1 MSYSERQLQD
11 ENCQYWTGKLVYK
24 VYILYKLIFKF
35 LFYSY
40 FNEYEVR
47 DELIKAEE
55 DISDWLVVF
64 MYLSYKLLLKYN
76 SFWYNFL

>member
-1 MSYSERQLQD
+1 MKIANIEL
-11 ENCQYWTGKLVYK
+11 ENY
-24 VYILYKLIFKF
+24 YILYKLIFKF

-47 DELIKAEE
+47 DELIKPEE